1 LNSYIKDLQGNV
13 FDTLSGNVA
22 YISGELEFQYAVN
35 NWLAFN
41 ASYGGYARVGEN
53 AYTILTSGISY
64 STGFTLGGKIR
75 IWHSEKMLLSG
86 SIDFTLNEVFLY
98 SIYDF
103 VKEVHNSGGIIDSA
117 TYSLL
122 ENEELPKTF
131 INLNFAYAP
140 TDYFGVLSVAGFGVG
155 KTFNSKS
162 KGNIRV
168 GAAASIDFLN
178 VAFISFPIGILG
190 SVRYNSYAESGEDV
204 KNLFIY
210 GTRISYT
217 GHKDFDIGIEN
228 TYQTLKYMKN
238 DQNIKTILTEFKILY
253 YF

>member
-1 LNSYIKDLQGNV
+1 
-13 FDTLSGNVA
+13 
-22 YISGELEFQYAVN
+22 
-35 NWLAFN
+35 
-41 ASYGGYARVGEN
+41 
-53 AYTILTSGISY
+53 
-64 STGFTLGGKIR
+64 
-75 IWHSEKMLLSG
+75 MLLSG
-86 SIDFTLNEVFLY
+86 SVDYTLNEIFLY
-98 SIYDF
+98 SVYDF
-103 VKEVHNSGGIIDSA
+103 VKEVYNSGGMIDSA
-117 TYSLL
+117 KYSLL

-140 TDYFGVLSVAGFGVG
+140 TDYFGVISVAGFGVG
-155 KTFNSKS
+155 KTFKSKS
-162 KGNIRV
+162 KGNVRL

-178 VAFISFPIGILG
+178 VGFISFPIGILG
-190 SVRYNSYAESGEDV
+190 SVRYNTYSESGEDV

-238 DQNIKTILTEFKILY
+238 DQNIKTILTEFKLLY